1 MRGEYEPALAALQES
16 LDAASPFEP
25 YMPFMV
31 AIPLGC
37 LGSAYLDLGERYRD
51 RVLEARQKTLK
62 LLEHPGG
69 VMGGGT
75 AWADLGFCALQLGTV
90 DMAAEVFEKGLTIPT
105 MAMLTQ
111 KPRFLV
117 GKALVA
123 LARGNSTEAASLV
136 DEACRYVEE
145 RQMKHF
151 YPLVAFAAGE
161 VAKAQGKVERA
172 LQHFAVADELAQAMQ
187 MRPLL
192 LQIRLNAMKVLQAA
206 GRDAEAQAKLL
217 AARQVVDE
225 MAVQIKDE
233 TLRSD
238 YLASAARTFEAVSA

>member
-1 MRGEYEPALAALQES
+1 
-16 LDAASPFEP
+16 
-25 YMPFMV
+25 
-31 AIPLGC
+31 LGC

-51 RVLEARQKTLK
+51 RVAEAHQKTLK

-69 VMGGGT
+69 MMAGGT
-75 AWADLGFCALQLGTV
+75 AWADLGFCALQLGNI
-90 DMAAEVFEKGLTIPT
+90 DLAAEVFEKGLTIPT

-123 LARGNSTEAASLV
+123 LARGKPAEAAPLV
-136 DEACRYVEE
+136 DEARRYVEE

-151 YPLVAFAAGE
+151 YPMVAFAAGE
-161 VAKAQGKVERA
+161 VAKAQGDVTGAIQNFARA
-172 LQHFAVADELAQAMQ
+172 EELAEAMQ

-192 LQIRLNAMKVLQAA
+192 VQIRLNAMKVLQAE
-206 GRDAEAQAKLL
+206 GRKDEAQAKLL

-225 MAVQIKDE
+225 IATRMKDE

-238 YLASAARTFEAVSA
+238 YLASAAHTLEAMSV